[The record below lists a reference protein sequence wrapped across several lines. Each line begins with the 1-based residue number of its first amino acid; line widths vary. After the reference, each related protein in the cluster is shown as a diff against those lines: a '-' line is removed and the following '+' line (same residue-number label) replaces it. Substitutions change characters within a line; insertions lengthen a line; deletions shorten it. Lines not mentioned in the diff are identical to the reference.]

1 MLGIRKKSPIHIS
14 EILYAMQT
22 NPQMQTPNLIYDFSP
37 SEILVGGSCYNMMSD
52 ENRNVLGLE
61 DSIQQQS
68 DGKRMAPR
76 DPFVYGHTL

>member
-1 MLGIRKKSPIHIS
+1 
-14 EILYAMQT
+14 MQT

-61 DSIQQQS
+61 DSI
-68 DGKRMAPR
+68 
-76 DPFVYGHTL
+76 